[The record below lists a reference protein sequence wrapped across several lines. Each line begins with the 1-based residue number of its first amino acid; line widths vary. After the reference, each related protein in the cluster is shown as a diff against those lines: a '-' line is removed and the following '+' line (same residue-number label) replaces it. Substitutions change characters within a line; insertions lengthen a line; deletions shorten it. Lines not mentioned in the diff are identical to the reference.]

1 MALAA
6 CGAPDGG
13 SAREAILLRQK
24 GTLRAAESRP
34 QTRAQRW
41 LERVRCCMRFGRDL
55 VGVEASGKTRATEVS
70 RDFALEQDEDNADTA
85 GHDDGREARRLH
97 TFGRRA
103 GESRS
108 GSGSPRWPVPPVV
121 FGRRRARF
129 FVIGIVGVPAHTDTL
144 SSIAMAWVRASRWA
158 MSRAITASASSW
170 KTFDRVRTWKP
181 MRVVSTFH
189 SAEATARISR

>member
-24 GTLRAAESRP
+24 GTLRAAESPP

-41 LERVRCCMRFGRDL
+41 LERVRCCMRFDRDSA
-55 VGVEASGKTRATEVS
+55 GVEASGKTRAAEVR
-70 RDFALEQDEDNADTA
+70 RDFALAQDEDKHDTA
-85 GHDDGREARRLH
+85 GRDDGREVRRLH

-108 GSGSPRWPVPPVV
+108 DNGSPRWAVPSVV

-129 FVIGIVGVPAHTDTL
+129 FVIGIMGCQLTPTL
-144 SSIAMAWVRASRWA
+144 
-158 MSRAITASASSW
+158 
-170 KTFDRVRTWKP
+170 
-181 MRVVSTFH
+181 
-189 SAEATARISR
+189 